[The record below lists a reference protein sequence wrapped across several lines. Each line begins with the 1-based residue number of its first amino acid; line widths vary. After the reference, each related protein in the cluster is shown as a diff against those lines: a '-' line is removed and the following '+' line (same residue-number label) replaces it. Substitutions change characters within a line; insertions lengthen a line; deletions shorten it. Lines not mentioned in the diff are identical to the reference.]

1 VQRFTPM
8 IHFLLLATLL
18 YAVQAT
24 LPAAEEIILTDF
36 ESGSYQDWKVEGTA
50 FGKKPADEQFAA
62 KSGVNGFSGKGVALS
77 CPNRDAKPTGILTSP
92 EFTIER
98 DYINLRIGGGP
109 NKKGT
114 GVKVMVEGEEVAA
127 VSGERSSFLD
137 ETSIPVKEFRGK
149 KAAVVV
155 YDQDPGWWGF
165 VAVDDIRQ
173 SDQRVGFDRVEKKI
187 PVTGKLLLFPVA
199 KPGADRNLEVT
210 DEKGARV
217 HTLLATLAQKK
228 EDIMWWG
235 YLEVDDYIGKTL
247 TISLNQKVGSSLL
260 DMIEC
265 ADEPRMLQ
273 PKYSEALRPQ
283 FHFSQLTGWNNDPN
297 GMFWADGYY
306 HLFWQCNPLGTAWG
320 NMYWGHARSPDL
332 IHWTEMKRA
341 VRSGPGKG
349 KLENPLHPSM
359 AFGACFSGGGNV
371 DVHNTAG
378 WKTGDKDVQFLL
390 VSDMSR
396 GQSIAYSTDG
406 GENFKFY
413 DKNPVF
419 ILDGN
424 DAKPIWYA
432 PGKHWVA
439 AVFDKKKE
447 IGNNIAIWTSPN
459 LKDWKHESNVP
470 GFYECPEI
478 FELPV
483 DGNPNNKKW
492 VLAGATM
499 DYLVGSFD
507 GKKFI
512 PDPQEKQTLLTKV
525 NVYAGQ
531 CFSNA
536 PDGRVIFMA
545 WAKVSMGNSPF
556 NNGFTIPMEFTLR
569 TVASGRVNLFTNPVK
584 EIETL
589 REAPEVEAK
598 NIELT
603 STNDSFSKALTGQLY
618 DVCITLQKMGN
629 PKEAVIS
636 IGGTSVTYN
645 FESETCAGK
654 PAPMTGG
661 KVNLRILLDRPTAE
675 VFCADGF
682 SYELLKRPDGG
693 KNVEKIAIRAIGPPD
708 SKVIVDS
715 LTVYP
720 MKSIW
725 QPRTK

>member
-1 VQRFTPM
+1 MNRLP
-8 IHFLLLATLL
+8 LLVALL
-18 YAVQAT
+18 FAAQTA
-24 LPAAEEIILTDF
+24 LPAAEEIILADF
-36 ESGSYQDWKVEGTA
+36 ESGSYGDWKVEGTA
-50 FGKKPADEQFAA
+50 FGDQPSDEKFSV
-62 KSGVNGFSGKGVALS
+62 KSGVSGFSGKGVAQS
-77 CPNRDAKPTGILTSP
+77 SPNRDVKPTGTLTSP

-98 DYINLRIGGGP
+98 DYINLQIGGGA
-109 NKKGT
+109 NKATT
-114 GVKVMVEGEEVAA
+114 GVKVLVEGKEVAA
-127 VSGERSSFLD
+127 VSGGRSNFLD

-149 KAAVVV
+149 KAVVVV
-155 YDQDPGWWGF
+155 YDQDPGWWGV

-173 SDQRVGFDRVEKKI
+173 SDQRVGYDRVEKKI

-199 KPGADRNLEVT
+199 KPGADRSVEIA
-210 DEKGARV
+210 DEKGV
-217 HTLLATLAQKK
+217 KIHTLLATLAQRN
-228 EDIMWWG
+228 EDVMWWG
-235 YLEVDDYIGKTL
+235 YLEVDDYIGKTV
-247 TISLNQKVGSSLL
+247 TVSVNQKVGGSLL

-297 GMFWADGYY
+297 GMYWADGYY

-320 NMYWGHARSPDL
+320 NMYWGHAKSPDL

-359 AFGACFSGGGNV
+359 AMGACFSGGGNV

-378 WKTGDKDVQFLL
+378 WRTGDKDVQFLL

-419 ILDGN
+419 TLDGN
-424 DAKPIWYA
+424 DAKPIWYQ

-439 AVFDKKKE
+439 AVFDKRKE
-447 IGNNIAIWTSPN
+447 LGDNIAIWTSPN

-470 GFYECPEI
+470 GFHECPEI

-507 GKKFI
+507 GKKFT
-512 PDPQEKQTLLTKV
+512 PDPQEKQTLLTKA

-531 CFSNA
+531 CFSNV
-536 PDGRVIFMA
+536 PDGRMIFMA
-545 WAKVSMGNSPF
+545 WAKVPIADSPF
-556 NNGFTIPMEFTLR
+556 NNGFSIPIEFTLR
-569 TVASGRVNLFTNPVK
+569 TVPGGRVNLFANPVK
-584 EIETL
+584 EMETL
-589 REAPEVEAK
+589 RDAPVVELK
-598 NIELT
+598 NVELNAANP
-603 STNDSFSKALTGQLY
+603 SLTKELPGQLY
-618 DVCITLQKMGN
+618 DVCITLKKMGN

-645 FESETCAGK
+645 FETEVCGTKPTPTTDGK
-654 PAPMTGG
+654 I
-661 KVNLRILLDRPTAE
+661 NIRILIDRPTIE
-675 VFCADGF
+675 IFGGDGY
-682 SYELLKRPDGG
+682 SYDLMKRPDAG
-693 KNVEKIAIRAIGPPD
+693 KDLRNLSIKADAPPG
-708 SKVIVDS
+708 SGVVVDS
-715 LTVYP
+715 LTAYP

-725 QPRTK
+725 QSKAK

>member
-1 VQRFTPM
+1 M
-8 IHFLLLATLL
+8 IRLPLLATLL
-18 YAVQAT
+18 FAAQTAF
-24 LPAAEEIILTDF
+24 PAAEEIILADF
-36 ESGSYQDWKVEGTA
+36 ESGSYGDWKVEGTA
-50 FGKKPADEQFAA
+50 FGEKPSDEKFSA
-62 KSGVNGFSGKGVALS
+62 KSGVSGFSGKGVAQS
-77 CPNRDAKPTGILTSP
+77 SPNRDVKPTGTLTSP

-98 DYINLRIGGGP
+98 DYINLQIGGGA
-109 NKKGT
+109 NKATT
-114 GVKVMVEGEEVAA
+114 GVKVLVEGKEVAA
-127 VSGERSSFLD
+127 VSGGRSNFMD

-149 KAAVVV
+149 KAVVVV
-155 YDQDPGWWGF
+155 YDQDPGWWGV

-173 SDQRVGFDRVEKKI
+173 SDERVGYDRVEKKI

-199 KPGADRNLEVT
+199 KPGADRSVEIT
-210 DEKGARV
+210 DEKSV
-217 HTLLATLAQKK
+217 KIHTLLATLAQKK

-235 YLEVDDYIGKTL
+235 YLEVDDYIGKTV
-247 TISLNQKVGSSLL
+247 TVSVNQKVGGSLL

-273 PKYSEALRPQ
+273 PKYGEALRPQ
-283 FHFSQLTGWNNDPN
+283 LRFSQLTGWNNDPN
-297 GMFWADGYY
+297 GMLWADGFY

-320 NMYWGHARSPDL
+320 NMYWGHAKSPDL

-341 VRSGPGKG
+341 VRSGPGKA
-349 KLENPLHPSM
+349 KPEYPLHPSM

-419 ILDGN
+419 TLDGN
-424 DAKPIWYA
+424 DAKPLWYE
-432 PGKHWVA
+432 PGKHWVVV
-439 AVFDKKKE
+439 VFDKRKE
-447 IGNNIAIWTSPN
+447 LGDNIAIWTSPN
-459 LKDWKHESNVP
+459 LKDWRHESNVP
-470 GFYECPEI
+470 GFHECPEI

-499 DYLVGSFD
+499 DYLVGAFD
-507 GKKFI
+507 GKKFT
-512 PDPQEKQTLLTKV
+512 PDPQEKQTLLTKA

-536 PDGRVIFMA
+536 PDGRVIYMA
-545 WAKVSMGNSPF
+545 WAKVPMGDSPF
-556 NNGFTIPMEFTLR
+556 NNGFSIPIEFTLR
-569 TVASGRVNLFTNPVK
+569 TVADGRVNLFANPVK

-589 REAPEVEAK
+589 REAPVVELK
-598 NIELT
+598 NVELNAANP
-603 STNDSFSKALTGQLY
+603 SLTKDLPGQLI
-618 DVCITLQKMGN
+618 DACITLRKQGQ
-629 PKEAVIS
+629 PKSVVITL
-636 IGGTSVTYN
+636 GGSSVTYN
-645 FESETCAGK
+645 FEAEVCGTKPTPTTDGK
-654 PAPMTGG
+654 I
-661 KVNLRILLDRPTAE
+661 KIRILIDRPTIE
-675 VFCADGF
+675 IFGGEGY
-682 SYELLKRPDGG
+682 SYDLMKRPDAG
-693 KNVEKIAIRAIGPPD
+693 KDLRNLSIKADAPPG
-708 SKVIVDS
+708 SGVVVDS

-725 QPRTK
+725 MSRAK